1 MAGFCTKCG
10 RPLPE
15 NGICSCSMQPEN
27 MTPPQ
32 GSAPPQGYAPQQ
44 GYMPPQGYAPQQGYM
59 PPQGSAPQQGYMP
72 PQGYAPQQGYAPLQG
87 YVPPQ
92 YNPVPKQDSAFVA
105 ALKNLPNLFLGYF
118 RDPVGASRL
127 ASEKKD
133 FLSGLIIMAMSV
145 ILTLFGTLFFALVHY
160 SGYGYFGFGW
170 VAPRWIGLSFLAPIL
185 AFGITIGLIYLLSL
199 IAKANLDF
207 RSVLAVVGV
216 NAILPVCLLAVS
228 MLAGMISVVVFEIFA
243 VLMCAAWVVSFFT
256 AVFQV
261 FDIKMNIV
269 NTLLLIAGL
278 AIAFYVIVLLVTWF
292 TTGSAHTLLRWF

>member
-27 MTPPQ
+27 TTPPQ
-32 GSAPPQGYAPQQ
+32 GG
-44 GYMPPQGYAPQQGYM
+44 
-59 PPQGSAPQQGYMP
+59 APQQGYMP
-72 PQGYAPQQGYAPLQG
+72 PQGYAPQQGYAPPQG
-87 YVPPQ
+87 YMPPQ

-118 RDPVGASRL
+118 RDPVGTSRL

-133 FLSGLIIMAMSV
+133 FLSGLIIMAASV
-145 ILTLFGTLFFALVHY
+145 ILTLLGTLFFALVHY
-160 SGYGYFGFGW
+160 SGFGYFGFGW
-170 VAPRWIGLSFLAPIL
+170 VAPRWIGISFLAPIL

-216 NAILPVCLLAVS
+216 NAMLPVCLLAVS

-243 VLMCAAWVVSFFT
+243 VLMCAAWAVSFFT

-261 FDIKMNIV
+261 FNIKMNIV

-278 AIAFYVIVLLVTWF
+278 AIAFYVVVLLVTWF
-292 TTGSAHTLLRWF
+292 TTGSAHTLLSWF

>member
-15 NGICSCSMQPEN
+15 NGICPCSMQPGN

-32 GSAPPQGYAPQQ
+32 GNVPPQGYAPQQ
-44 GYMPPQGYAPQQGYM
+44 GYMPPQGYAPQQGNVT
-59 PPQGSAPQQGYMP
+59 
-72 PQGYAPQQGYAPLQG
+72 PQGYAPQQGYVPPQG
-87 YVPPQ
+87 YMPPQ
-92 YNPVPKQDSAFVA
+92 YNPAPKQDSAFVA

-118 RDPVGASRL
+118 RDPVGTSRL

-145 ILTLFGTLFFALVHY
+145 ILTLLGTLFFTLVHY
-160 SGYGYFGFGW
+160 NGFGYFGFGW
-170 VAPRWIGLSFLAPIL
+170 VAPRWIGISFLAPIL

-207 RSVLAVVGV
+207 RSVLATIGV
-216 NAILPVCLLAVS
+216 NAVIPVCLLAVS

-256 AVFQV
+256 MVFQV
-261 FDIKMNIV
+261 FDFKMNIV

-278 AIAFYVIVLLVTWF
+278 AIAFYVIVMLVTWF
-292 TTGSAHTLLRWF
+292 TTGSAHTLLSWL